1 MLERPDILGK
11 GWSYPPAFSLAAQQ
25 PKMAAEA
32 EDVEQS
38 LKILLSTRPGEL
50 LMEPR
55 FGCNLDVLLF
65 EPLTTS
71 LVTHVKELIQNAI
84 LYYEPRIELQKIA
97 IDGSRTANGIILIE
111 LDYFIRSYNS
121 RFNLVFPLYMEEG
134 SNVEL

>member
-1 MLERPDILGK
+1 MPERPEILGR
-11 GWSYPPAFSLAAQQ
+11 GWSYPPAFSLATRQ
-25 PKMAAEA
+25 PEMAAEA
-32 EDVEQS
+32 QDVEQS

-71 LVTHVKELIQNAI
+71 LVTHVKELIRNAI
-84 LYYEPRIELQKIA
+84 LYYEARIELQDIKIDSSQA
-97 IDGSRTANGIILIE
+97 ANGIILIE

-121 RFNLVFPLYMEEG
+121 RFNLVFPLYLEEG
-134 SNVEL
+134 SNVEI